1 MHKKKSEGEE
11 WGSEGEEWRSGGK
24 QVIGIRMYKLFA
36 QLTKGVR
43 GGVEE

>member
-1 MHKKKSEGEE
+1 MHKKRSEGGRGE
-11 WGSEGEEWRSGGK
+11 WGGSGGGGK